1 MSFGDKAEGTRL
13 PPPAPG
19 RSPAFTQAVSL
30 LTGNARTFHI
40 RAQGAV
46 DAKGKIVGA
55 RDIAAQTTQILS
67 NIEARLGAAGALP
80 EHLMGCSL
88 NIKVGEDLQ
97 AAVAAGRQWWGP
109 RPNPPINSVMFVP
122 KLLRPE
128 FLITIEGVAIVPR

>member
-1 MSFGDKAEGTRL
+1 MSLGDKAKGHQISPLALSRD
-13 PPPAPG
+13 
-19 RSPAFTQAVSL
+19 PAFTQAVSL
-30 LTGNARTFHI
+30 LTGRARTIHI

-97 AAVAAGRQWWGP
+97 AAVAAGRQWWGL
-109 RPNPPINSVMFVP
+109 RPNPPINSIMFVP
-122 KLLRPE
+122 KLLRRE
-128 FLITIEGVAIVPR
+128 FLITIEGVAVVPR